1 MYISYQRTSMRMH
14 IYERQEAFLR
24 CNHLPYI
31 STVFFFYLKYLASL
45 DNGSCL
51 RVKESTGPFVMKK

>member
-1 MYISYQRTSMRMH
+1 MYISYQKTSMRMH

-31 STVFFFYLKYLASL
+31 SMGFFSDLKYLASL

-51 RVKESTGPFVMKK
+51 RVKESTGQFLMKK

>member
-14 IYERQEAFLR
+14 RYERQEAFLR
-24 CNHLPYI
+24 CYHLPCI
-31 STVFFFYLKYLASL
+31 SMLFFSDLKYLARL

-51 RVKESTGPFVMKK
+51 RVKESTGQFLMKK